1 LTRPAE
7 YAMLARMSDSDLSPY
22 EGGSANLAG
31 SIKVV
36 AQAMDEHGTSAW
48 IASVGATL
56 IAFALATQEGSWS
69 HMTSGEFIATL
80 VVGLV
85 FVLAGVLYRFYTRI
99 RADDA
104 LRAFA
109 ARELDD
115 AGLAKQTAAEIVKT
129 MADAAPKH

>member
-1 LTRPAE
+1 
-7 YAMLARMSDSDLSPY
+7 MS
-22 EGGSANLAG
+22 
-31 SIKVV
+31 
-36 AQAMDEHGTSAW
+36 
-48 IASVGATL
+48 
-56 IAFALATQEGSWS
+56 
-69 HMTSGEFIATL
+69 SGEFIATL

-115 AGLAKQTAAEIVKT
+115 ASVAKQTAAEIVKT

>member
-1 LTRPAE
+1 
-7 YAMLARMSDSDLSPY
+7 MSDSELHPY
-22 EGGSANLAG
+22 EGGSAGLAG

-56 IAFALATQEGSWS
+56 IAFALATQEGHWS
-69 HMTSGEFIATL
+69 HMKPSEFIATL
-80 VVGLV
+80 IVGLF
-85 FVLAGVLYRFYTRI
+85 FVLAGVVYRFYTRI

-109 ARELDD
+109 TRELDD
-115 AGLAKQTAAEIVKT
+115 ADVAKQTAAEIVKQ
-129 MADAAPKH
+129 MATIAPKG